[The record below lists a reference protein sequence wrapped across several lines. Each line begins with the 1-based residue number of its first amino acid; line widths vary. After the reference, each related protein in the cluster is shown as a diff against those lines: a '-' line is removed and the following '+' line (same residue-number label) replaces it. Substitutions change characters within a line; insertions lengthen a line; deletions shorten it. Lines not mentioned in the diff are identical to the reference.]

1 MEKRKMP
8 YTEAK
13 KRATIKYQKANYK
26 SITIKFKHEEIAL
39 LKELANAKGQS
50 ATAYC
55 IEAIKK
61 QIAEDTENI

>member
-8 YTEAK
+8 YTEAM

-26 SITIKFKHEEIAL
+26 NITIKFKHDEIAI
-39 LKELANAKGQS
+39 LKDLASAKGMS

-55 IEAIKK
+55 IAAIKK
-61 QIAEDTENI
+61 QIAEDTKEE

>member
-55 IEAIKK
+55 I
-61 QIAEDTENI
+61 